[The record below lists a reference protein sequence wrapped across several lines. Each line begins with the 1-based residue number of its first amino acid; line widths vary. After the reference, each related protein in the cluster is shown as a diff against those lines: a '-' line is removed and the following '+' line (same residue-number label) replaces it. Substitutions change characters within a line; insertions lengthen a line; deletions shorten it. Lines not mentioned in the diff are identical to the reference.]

1 MQSDEIIG
9 ILKNYVN
16 QTLIGMGALKG
27 ASCQITE
34 FKDEG
39 SSYEITFSW
48 KDNEGTTHTKKA
60 VIHDGI
66 DKVSEM
72 SDINLADLTDGDILY
87 WNATQEKWVN
97 IPAGAVTETEYSAI
111 QSLLS

>member
-1 MQSDEIIG
+1 MQDVEIIG
-9 ILKNYVN
+9 ILKSYIN

-39 SSYEITFSW
+39 NSYEITFSW
-48 KDNEGTTHTKKA
+48 KDNEGATHTKKA

-72 SDINLADLTDGDILY
+72 SDVKLTNLADGNILY
-87 WNATQEKWVN
+87 WNAIQEKWGN